1 MEIDL
6 HDQPAGGPAA
16 AASQNGHYDPGHLPD
31 YKPLSAYGLI
41 GDSRSAALVGNDG
54 SIDWLCL
61 PDFDSDAVFAGLLDP
76 AAGHCSIRP
85 VQPFRTRQYY
95 EPGTNVLC
103 TEFECA
109 GGRVC
114 LRDFMPMVNER
125 RLPATEIHRKI
136 EGVTGEVEL
145 ELSFEPRFDFGRQAT
160 EVKRCKYGAV
170 AGIPGRKHP
179 RFVLTTGIP
188 LRLTSHGASGRVQMR
203 AGEIRWAILSWQGS
217 SAQPVSAFRPE
228 QRLSRTRSYW
238 HDWLATLR
246 YQGDYRASIER
257 SLLTLKLLTYF
268 NTGALIAAPTAGLP
282 EWVGGTR
289 NWDYRYAWVRDSS
302 FMLRALF
309 SAGYT
314 DEGTAFLDW
323 LLNRCKEERAD
334 LHVLY
339 DIHAR
344 DGLRETELKLRG
356 WRDSRPVRIGNAA
369 VDQFQLDIYGSL
381 IDAALHYQDAGG
393 VLTVDEAET
402 LVQLVQRVRQ
412 RWREPDYG
420 VWESRGEPRHHTYS
434 KVWAWVALTRG
445 AELAGKLGL
454 DVDREAWLKDAAEIR
469 HEIMERAYNS
479 KLGSFVQYYDGDVL
493 DASVLAMPMTGIID
507 PRDPRFESTREAVVK
522 GLAAGPYPL
531 LYRYDHKQVD
541 DGVGGKEG
549 AFLLPSFWLV
559 EGLAMAGRHREARAA
574 LSSLLAF
581 ASPLGLMSEQVNPED
596 GTPLGNYPQGFS
608 HLGLINA
615 AMRIESETL
624 EQEGVQ
630 ETPQHQGVYA
640 GDAVPGRTHR
650 SSKQQA

>member
-1 MEIDL
+1 
-6 HDQPAGGPAA
+6 
-16 AASQNGHYDPGHLPD
+16 
-31 YKPLSAYGLI
+31 
-41 GDSRSAALVGNDG
+41 
-54 SIDWLCL
+54 
-61 PDFDSDAVFAGLLDP
+61 
-76 AAGHCSIRP
+76 
-85 VQPFRTRQYY
+85 
-95 EPGTNVLC
+95 
-103 TEFECA
+103 
-109 GGRVC
+109 
-114 LRDFMPMVNER
+114 
-125 RLPATEIHRKI
+125 
-136 EGVTGEVEL
+136 
-145 ELSFEPRFDFGRQAT
+145 
-160 EVKRCKYGAV
+160 
-170 AGIPGRKHP
+170 
-179 RFVLTTGIP
+179 
-188 LRLTSHGASGRVQMR
+188 
-203 AGEIRWAILSWQGS
+203 
-217 SAQPVSAFRPE
+217 
-228 QRLSRTRSYW
+228 
-238 HDWLATLR
+238 
-246 YQGDYRASIER
+246 
-257 SLLTLKLLTYF
+257 
-268 NTGALIAAPTAGLP
+268 
-282 EWVGGTR
+282 
-289 NWDYRYAWVRDSS
+289 
-302 FMLRALF
+302 MLRALF
-309 SAGYT
+309 AAGYT

-323 LLNRCKEERAD
+323 LLSRCKEERAD

-344 DGLRETELKLRG
+344 DDLRETELKLRG

-402 LVQLVQRVRQ
+402 LMQLVERVRV

-454 DVDREAWLKDAAEIR
+454 DVDRDAWLKDAGEIR

-479 KLGSFVQYYDGDVL
+479 KLGSFVQYYDSDVL

-507 PRDPRFESTREAVVK
+507 PKDPRFESTREVVVK

-541 DGVGGKEG
+541 DGVGGREG

-624 EQEGVQ
+624 ELEGAQE
-630 ETPQHQGVYA
+630 ESQHQAVSA
-640 GDAVPGRTHR
+640 GDAAPGRTHQ
-650 SSKQQA
+650 SSRRQM